1 MKING
6 IKDVFFDLDH
16 TLWDFD
22 KNSAL
27 TFDKIFK
34 IHNVTLNLEEF
45 LKHYE
50 PINMEYWK
58 LYREGKIDKES
69 LRYNRLDD
77 TFKRISFQANSTL
90 INKLSDDYIAY
101 LSSFNHLFSD
111 AVDVLRYLQP
121 NYQLHIITNGF
132 QEAQKSKLRNS
143 NIHHFFKSVTDSEE
157 VGVKKPDPKIFS
169 HALSK
174 VNATPETSIMIGDN
188 IEADIEGAINF
199 GMEAI
204 HFNYLKTTVNQ
215 PVKQIN
221 NLIELKLF
229 L

>member
-69 LRYNRLDD
+69 LRYNRLED

>member
-69 LRYNRLDD
+69 LRYNRLED
-77 TFKRISFQANSTL
+77 TFKRISFQADSTL